1 MYISAHT
8 FPTKR
13 MENNLLHLMYRGG
26 AAETNS
32 GENAYSL
39 TENDVSC
46 AFTALLS
53 NRFNLANHSLFAT

>member
-1 MYISAHT
+1 
-8 FPTKR
+8 